1 LSQDGTATNIL
12 SFHGAN
18 QNDQDERLSEVYL
31 VLDEVDLPP
40 DQFAQV
46 KTEVVDFLRR
56 RMAQPVSIL
65 WIRTDGV
72 YTSAFSTTNGYRLAD
87 DIASSHVVPTVWKFR
102 VPDRGSVNPS
112 PLGDGSWFV
121 LALEDCQRGFFVVA
135 RQAAEPNLPYLGEGP
150 CLQSAAWPINPAS
163 SRNRSHR
170 LLGGGAFTPMDFI
183 ELGSQG

>member
-1 LSQDGTATNIL
+1 M

-87 DIASSHVVPTVWKFR
+87 DIASSHVVPTVWKFSR
-102 VPDRGSVNPS
+102 PPSGVSARGAC
-112 PLGDGSWFV
+112 GTKY
-121 LALEDCQRGFFVVA
+121 LALFMHSPSSGEINR
-135 RQAAEPNLPYLGEGP
+135 AE
-150 CLQSAAWPINPAS
+150 
-163 SRNRSHR
+163 RR
-170 LLGGGAFTPMDFI
+170 
-183 ELGSQG
+183 

>member
-1 LSQDGTATNIL
+1 MEFTASSGSILSLKSSCEENCELGGYLGNEVGYVLLNLPGTA
-12 SFHGAN
+12 
-18 QNDQDERLSEVYL
+18 QR
-31 VLDEVDLPP
+31 
-40 DQFAQV
+40 
-46 KTEVVDFLRR
+46 
-56 RMAQPVSIL
+56 
-65 WIRTDGV
+65 
-72 YTSAFSTTNGYRLAD
+72 
-87 DIASSHVVPTVWKFR
+87 FR